1 MPFRSEHYTRDDPLL
16 NGNSSLKYYEATTF
30 VESYFLGTIKGKL
43 LFMFL
48 HSSRRA
54 IAHFTE
60 RDGALEFLEVPLLQL
75 ILPKIHRSKTV
86 PLKHFI
92 LFIINCMLDSIN
104 VSEEEIIAKCFSRHA
119 IF

>member
-1 MPFRSEHYTRDDPLL
+1 
-16 NGNSSLKYYEATTF
+16 
-30 VESYFLGTIKGKL
+30 
-43 LFMFL
+43 MFL

-86 PLKHFI
+86 PLKKIYFVHNK
-92 LFIINCMLDSIN
+92 L
-104 VSEEEIIAKCFSRHA
+104 HA
-119 IF
+119 GFNKRE

>member
-1 MPFRSEHYTRDDPLL
+1 M
-16 NGNSSLKYYEATTF
+16 A
-30 VESYFLGTIKGKL
+30 
-43 LFMFL
+43 
-48 HSSRRA
+48 
-54 IAHFTE
+54 E

-104 VSEEEIIAKCFSRHA
+104 ASEEEIITKCFSRHA

>member
-1 MPFRSEHYTRDDPLL
+1 
-16 NGNSSLKYYEATTF
+16 
-30 VESYFLGTIKGKL
+30 
-43 LFMFL
+43 MFL
-48 HSSRRA
+48 PSSRRA

-75 ILPKIHRSKTV
+75 ILLKIHRSKTV

-104 VSEEEIIAKCFSRHA
+104 VSEEEIIAKLFSRHA